1 MVFRAQDTIYRLFPD
16 ILSSCSPVFQGL
28 FTVPQPSSQ
37 ETYEGLPLIT
47 LPDQSGDLTALFEA
61 IYAPQDS
68 HIFLSSAT
76 SDAYPLE
83 KTLGVL
89 KLSTKYQ
96 IEYLRYQA
104 LRLLC
109 ADHVP
114 LTFDAFDHKG
124 TKWSKSTTTAMK
136 ILPVARQCNAIWLL
150 PTLFYL
156 SCALPTDETHD
167 PDEFTQADIDLMD
180 ERRIWRGR
188 SLLIQ
193 ANNREIC
200 APLRMPCDSMELDCS
215 NSKIDLLD
223 SWLDGCPLEFIAWKP
238 TGLCANCLP
247 LMKQEVETAKRRFW
261 HSIPYLFDLPPWE
274 ELRKQQ
280 DIDLGYAPGAQTDV
294 QN

>member
-1 MVFRAQDTIYRLFPD
+1 M
-16 ILSSCSPVFQGL
+16 S
-28 FTVPQPSSQ
+28 FTS
-37 ETYEGLPLIT
+37 LPL
-47 LPDQSGDLTALFEA
+47 LTSSS
-61 IYAPQDS
+61 IPPS
-68 HIFLSSAT
+68 IFLSSAT

-280 DIDLGYAPGAQTDV
+280 DIDLGYAPGAQTVSLTFLQPTSTSLNLFTPGRSKLKRVAKYPRSDATALGFLL
-294 QN
+294 